1 MGAVSDLPRPSCILA
16 VAVLPPLSRYL
27 RLTAIRG
34 PISRCS
40 IRRSYQGVD
49 IPAIHADL
57 DILDHLARAMSPVD
71 FPVCLVLP
79 VAEPIQVAFLSLD
92 AKKAS
97 CGARD
102 LHGSLLA
109 RFAGQCLASEPPWAA
124 QASNSPAS

>member
-1 MGAVSDLPRPSCILA
+1 MGAVSDLPRPSRARTVRLIAAAL
-16 VAVLPPLSRYL
+16 PLSE
-27 RLTAIRG
+27 TN
-34 PISRCS
+34 
-40 IRRSYQGVD
+40 
-49 IPAIHADL
+49 
-57 DILDHLARAMSPVD
+57 SPSWPH
-71 FPVCLVLP
+71 FPLLHVLP
-79 VAEPIQVAFLSLD
+79 VAKPIQVAFLSLD